1 MKKINQ
7 WCFSIPRGVKR
18 KRRFNIGAYQH
29 AKKIAIQNAEA
40 EQSRAVEA
48 LRNCLVE
55 KEGELEREL
64 EGELEELTKMLNA
77 HTKKLVRRKRK
88 VRGI

>member
-7 WCFSIPRGVKR
+7 WCFSIPCGVKR

-29 AKKIAIQNAEA
+29 SKKIAVQNAEA
-40 EQSRAVEA
+40 EHSKAVEA

-55 KEGELEREL
+55 KEGELEEL
-64 EGELEELTKMLNA
+64 KKKLNA
-77 HTKKLVRRKRK
+77 HTKKIVRRKRK

>member
-7 WCFSIPRGVKR
+7 WCFSIPCGVKR

-29 AKKIAIQNAEA
+29 ANTIAIQNAEA
-40 EQSRAVEA
+40 EQSRAIEA

-55 KEGELEREL
+55 KEGELE
-64 EGELEELTKMLNA
+64 ELTKMLNT
-77 HTKKLVRRKRK
+77 HTKKIMRRKRK

>member
-1 MKKINQ
+1 MVFQ
-7 WCFSIPRGVKR
+7 HTAWRKR
-18 KRRFNIGAYQH
+18 KCRLNIGAYQH
-29 AKKIAIQNAEA
+29 AKKTAIQNAEA

-55 KEGELEREL
+55 KEGELEEL
-64 EGELEELTKMLNA
+64 KKKLNA
-77 HTKKLVRRKRK
+77 HTKKIVRRKRK

>member
-7 WCFSIPRGVKR
+7 WYLSIPQGVTR
-18 KRRFNIGAYQH
+18 KRRFNIGAYQY

-48 LRNCLVE
+48 LRNGLVE
-55 KEGELEREL
+55 K

-77 HTKKLVRRKRK
+77 QTKKIVRRKRK